1 MLIFM
6 KKKKKNIFEIVLFA
20 NIIIFTTI
28 LYLSIP
34 ALFNYESLEK
44 IIENKFYREFSVGI
58 KIQDKISYK
67 VLPKPHL
74 LIKKALIDL
83 NKDDKK
89 SSTIETENL
98 KIFLKPG
105 SIYSGSKI
113 ELDKVEITKTN
124 FKFNIKD
131 IKDFRNHM
139 FNKINKPIIIKKSK
153 FFYVDEK
160 NEVILISPTNFIE
173 YSINL
178 ENKFKLFKIKGNIF
192 DTNYSSTWKKFYDD
206 PNKTF
211 NEVKFKNPNITI
223 TNTFDIKDQPDYSG
237 NSLINFL
244 NENLSFK
251 YTFNEDK
258 ITINSDSQ
266 IINQKIKIFS
276 NISLDP
282 FYFDSKI
289 ILAEINFK
297 FLIEYFLNY
306 LINADKNILE
316 NINGKFK
323 LYFKDLDNEL
333 IDSGKI
339 DLNIEKKSIK
349 IISSKFKINNIGFIN
364 SNFKYYEKQG
374 ELIFSSSNELIIEN
388 QREFARKFQLDFDK
402 AKKVKKIYFD
412 LEKII
417 NREEFS
423 LSNISINEF
432 NENKENENSYSISSI
447 QILKSVLRSLII

>member
-34 ALFNYESLEK
+34 ALFNYESLENV
-44 IIENKFYREFSVGI
+44 IENKIYKEFSVGI

-83 NKDDKK
+83 NENDKK

-98 KIFLKPG
+98 KIFLQPG
-105 SIYSGSKI
+105 SIYSGPKI
-113 ELDKVEITKTN
+113 KLDKIEITKTN
-124 FKFNIKD
+124 FKFNTKD

-139 FNKINKPIIIKKSK
+139 FNKINKPIIINKSK

-160 NEVILISPTNFIE
+160 NEVILISPINFIE

-178 ENKFKLFKIKGNIF
+178 ENKFKLLKIKGNLF
-192 DTNYSSTWKKFYDD
+192 DTNYQSIWKKYYDD
-206 PNKTF
+206 PKKTF
-211 NEVKFKNPNITI
+211 NEVKFKNPNLII
-223 TNTFDIKDQPDYSG
+223 TNNFDLKNEPDYSG

-258 ITINSDSQ
+258 IIINSNPQ
-266 IINQKIKIFS
+266 ISNQKIKIFS
-276 NISLDP
+276 NINLDP

-289 ILAEINFK
+289 ILTELNYK
-297 FLIEYFLNY
+297 FLVEYFLNY
-306 LINADKNILE
+306 LINVDKNILE
-316 NINGKFK
+316 NINGKLA
-323 LYFKDLDNEL
+323 LYFKDLDNEI

-364 SNFKYYEKQG
+364 SNFKYYEKEG

-388 QREFARKFQLDFDK
+388 QQEFARKFQLNFDN

-412 LEKII
+412 LEKIL
-417 NREEFS
+417 NEEEF
-423 LSNISINEF
+423 LISNININKF
-432 NENKENENSYSISSI
+432 NENKENEKLYSISSI

>member
-34 ALFNYESLEK
+34 ALFNYESLENV
-44 IIENKFYREFSVGI
+44 IENKIYKEFSVGI

-83 NKDDKK
+83 NENDKK

-98 KIFLKPG
+98 KIFLQPG
-105 SIYSGSKI
+105 SIYSGPKI
-113 ELDKVEITKTN
+113 KLDKIEITKTN
-124 FKFNIKD
+124 FKFNSKD

-139 FNKINKPIIIKKSK
+139 FNKINKPIIINKSK

-160 NEVILISPTNFIE
+160 NEVILISPINFIE

-178 ENKFKLFKIKGNIF
+178 ENKFKLLKIKGNLF
-192 DTNYSSTWKKFYDD
+192 DTNYQSIWKKYYDD
-206 PNKTF
+206 PKKTF
-211 NEVKFKNPNITI
+211 NEVKFKNPNLII
-223 TNTFDIKDQPDYSG
+223 TNNFDLKNEPDYSG

-258 ITINSDSQ
+258 IIINSNPQ
-266 IINQKIKIFS
+266 ISNQKIKIFS
-276 NISLDP
+276 NINLDP

-289 ILAEINFK
+289 ILTELNYK
-297 FLIEYFLNY
+297 FLVEYFLNY
-306 LINADKNILE
+306 LINVDKNILE
-316 NINGKFK
+316 NINGKLV
-323 LYFKDLDNEL
+323 LYFKDLDNEI

-364 SNFKYYEKQG
+364 SNFKYYEKEG

-388 QREFARKFQLDFDK
+388 QQEFARKFQLNFDN

-412 LEKII
+412 LEKIL
-417 NREEFS
+417 NEEEF
-423 LSNISINEF
+423 LISNININKF
-432 NENKENENSYSISSI
+432 NENKENEKIYSISSI
-447 QILKSVLRSLII
+447 QILKSVLRSLIT

>member
-34 ALFNYESLEK
+34 ALFNYESLENV
-44 IIENKFYREFSVGI
+44 IENKIYKEFSVGI

-83 NKDDKK
+83 NENDKK

-98 KIFLKPG
+98 KIFLQPG
-105 SIYSGSKI
+105 SIYSGPKI
-113 ELDKVEITKTN
+113 KLDKIEITKTN
-124 FKFNIKD
+124 FKFNTKD

-139 FNKINKPIIIKKSK
+139 FNKINKPIIINKSK

-160 NEVILISPTNFIE
+160 NEVILISPINFIE

-178 ENKFKLFKIKGNIF
+178 ENKFKLLKIKGNLF
-192 DTNYSSTWKKFYDD
+192 DTNYQSIWKKYYDD
-206 PNKTF
+206 PNQTY
-211 NEVKFKNPNITI
+211 NEVKFKNPNLII
-223 TNTFDIKDQPDYSG
+223 TNSFDLKNQPNYSG

-244 NENLSFK
+244 NENISFK

-258 ITINSDSQ
+258 IIINSNPQ
-266 IINQKIKIFS
+266 ISNQKIKIFS
-276 NISLDP
+276 NINLDP

-289 ILAEINFK
+289 ILTELNYK
-297 FLIEYFLNY
+297 FLVEYFLNY
-306 LINADKNILE
+306 LINVDKNILE
-316 NINGKFK
+316 NINGKLA
-323 LYFKDLDNEL
+323 LYFKDLDNEI

-364 SNFKYYEKQG
+364 SNFKYYEKEG

-388 QREFARKFQLDFDK
+388 QQEFARKFQLDFDN

-423 LSNISINEF
+423 VSNISINEF

-447 QILKSVLRSLII
+447 QILKSVLRSLIT